1 MLNSY
6 SRSKFYIY
14 SLVVIQVSLW
24 MIIRNPVGSNRV
36 LRVKVDNSQI
46 FFFYCEQR
54 REISFVELIN
64 FKFEIVKYRFY
75 SELQLALF
83 LWQKCVN
90 INRNFLLLFISTLK
104 PVILFLLSCLLT
116 LLLSNN
122 RKPDVIVEQKMQAL
136 ILIGYKKINVL
147 RMLII

>member
-46 FFFYCEQR
+46 FFFYCEQS